1 MGLHD
6 KKPCP
11 CGSGKMSWWLS
22 DARGI
27 PVSRVCEDCEKKIMA
42 QYRPEIFTNPEYE
55 DVDFRFPVE
64 PDEEYRKKKTA
75 KLKKRKTK
83 KCKCKK

>member
-11 CGSGKMSWWLS
+11 CGSGKMSSWLS

-27 PVSRVCEDCEKKIMA
+27 PVARVCDDCYEKVKA
-42 QYRPEIFTNPEYE
+42 KYRPDIFTNSEYRADE
-55 DVDFRFPVE
+55 QIE
-64 PDEEYRKKKTA
+64 PDLEFRKKKST
-75 KLKKRKTK
+75 KTKPKRKVK
-83 KCKCKK
+83 KCKCK